1 MVDGIDPRTP
11 VLVGAGQITQRQP
24 RSDPMEPADLMAE
37 ALRRAEADSGGTGL
51 LAGADAMFTVGGTSW
66 RYRDAAAAVS
76 ARLGIS
82 PRRTA
87 TSVMGGNLAGV
98 MLVRAAAAIA
108 RGETD
113 VVLLCGGEAQRTR
126 TRLRR
131 EGREPD
137 WEVQPDSTPAAEP
150 FGDPR
155 PLVDE
160 TERSRGVVLPVDVYP
175 LFEVAL
181 RARWG
186 LGIDDHRARIGGLW
200 SAFSAVAADNPYAW
214 IRTPMSAEQIALEAP
229 DNPMISWPYTKRLC
243 SNNQVDQGAAL
254 VVTSA
259 GAAARA
265 GVPRDRW
272 VFLHAGTEAVDHWNV
287 SHRHDLCSSPALRLA
302 GRDAF
307 AIAGIGPDDVALV
320 DLYSCFPAAVQIAAI
335 ELGLAPDRVAA
346 GCGDLPGW
354 GGIGARVPLTVTG
367 GMTFAG
373 GPLNDYPTH
382 GVATMV
388 QRLRH
393 DPAAIGLC
401 TANGGYTTEHAVMV
415 LSGTPPRAG
424 GYRHSE
430 PQREVDALPSTPMD
444 DAWTGPVTVE
454 SCTVPFRD
462 GAPSHVLLAVRTPD
476 GARAWGRS
484 EDRSTITAAMTTEM
498 VGTAAHRRADGT
510 VEPL

>member
-1 MVDGIDPRTP
+1 
-11 VLVGAGQITQRQP
+11 
-24 RSDPMEPADLMAE
+24 MEPADLMAE
-37 ALRRAEADSGGTGL
+37 ALRRAEVDSGGSGL
-51 LAGADAMFTVGGTSW
+51 LRGADALFTVGGTSW
-66 RYRDAAAAVS
+66 RYRDAAAAV
-76 ARLGIS
+76 AGRLGIA

-113 VVLLCGGEAQRTR
+113 IVLLCGGEAQRTR

-131 EGREPD
+131 AGLEPD
-137 WEVQPDSTPAAEP
+137 WQVQPESVPEGET

-155 PLVDE
+155 PLIDE
-160 TERSRGVVLPVDVYP
+160 TERARGVVLPVEVYP

-181 RARWG
+181 RARLG
-186 LGIDDHRARIGGLW
+186 LGIDEHRRRIGGLW
-200 SAFSAVAADNPYAW
+200 SAFSTVAAGNPQAW
-214 IRTPMSAEQIALEAP
+214 LRTPLSADDITRPSAE
-229 DNPMISWPYTKRLC
+229 NPMISWPYTKRLC

-254 VVTSA
+254 VLCSV
-259 GAAARA
+259 AAATRA

-287 SHRHDLCSSPALRLA
+287 SHRADLCSSPALRLA

-307 AIAGIGPDDVALV
+307 AIAGIGPDDVAHV

-382 GVATMV
+382 GVATMIGT
-388 QRLRH
+388 LRR
-393 DPAAIGLC
+393 DPGAVGLC

-415 LSGTPPRAG
+415 MSGTPSRRG

-430 PQREVDALPSTPMD
+430 PQSEVDALPATAMD
-444 DAWTGPVTVE
+444 DEWSGPVTVE

-462 GAPSHVLLAVRTPD
+462 GEPAHVLFAVRTPD
-476 GARAWGRS
+476 GTRAWGRS
-484 EDRSTITAAMTTEM
+484 DDPATIVAAMTTEM
-498 VGTAAHRRADGT
+498 VGTAAHRSADGT
-510 VEPL
+510 VEPA